1 MKIYFSFRGI
11 IFFVRPLKYAKFHRD
26 NTRVVWPHVTNI
38 LDLRYFCQHN
48 RLFYL
53 LNLISCHYWSWKI
66 NIYFFLD
73 DIFVRHTSPMSNSS
87 IKTKTVLTMTDV
99 TESTEL
105 QASSFKSKMSISFW
119 NENPNKLIQKWLV
132 SNKLY
137 SGIMWQPVWTRSWT
151 KLIPIS
157 CKRPLKVFI
166 PWASRFALLS
176 EYYKFQ

>member
-1 MKIYFSFRGI
+1 MKIYFSFWEI
-11 IFFVRPLKYAKFHRD
+11 NFFVRLLKYAKFHRH

-66 NIYFFLD
+66 DIYFFLD

-99 TESTEL
+99 TESTAL
-105 QASSFKSKMSISFW
+105 QASSPEWVFRSGMKTPINSFR
-119 NENPNKLIQKWLV
+119 NDSFRINFTLV
-132 SNKLY
+132 SCGDRYELVLEQNSFRYHVK
-137 SGIMWQPVWTRSWT
+137 GP
-151 KLIPIS
+151 
-157 CKRPLKVFI
+157 
-166 PWASRFALLS
+166 
-176 EYYKFQ
+176 